1 MSQPEPVDNP
11 LTIWIVNPLDDIPGE
26 HFPAQRTWSL
36 ARLMASRGHDVTWW
50 SANWSHRKKTSRT
63 APLGVR
69 NDEGFSVRLV
79 AVRGYEQDMA
89 RARFMSH
96 RDFGR
101 TFERL
106 ANESVAAGHLTRP
119 DIILAT
125 LPPIDGPEAAARLA
139 ARLNS
144 TLVIDALNSWPES
157 LEGLVPGPTLFRP
170 FIKRFLLGRMTN
182 RRNNVLRAADAIAA
196 ASPECIPSSPMVVP
210 DDVPRFI
217 APLGGYPQ
225 QFDRP
230 PRSIDHVALAPGIQ
244 LVQRTAEQNTDTL
257 ECVHAGQLSAA
268 EDIDTLL
275 AAVRHLSQHR
285 VHATIH
291 FTGQG
296 KFEQNVRNAAAAT
309 NGSCRLVVHGLLD
322 QKTYADLLARC
333 DVGLV
338 LTRPESVSAMPSE
351 TFDYASAGLAM
362 VGGLK
367 DLMQPIL
374 DEPRAGLHY
383 TSGEPDSLSQAIR
396 TLAEDRSALAMCRQR
411 ARMLAEQAFNR
422 EKITSLYADW
432 LEGLR
437 TL

>member
-50 SANWSHRKKTSRT
+50 SANWSHRKKTART

-69 NDEGFSVRLV
+69 EDEGFSVRLV
-79 AVRGYEQDMA
+79 AVRGYEQDMT

-106 ANESVAAGHLTRP
+106 ANESIAAGHLTRP

-139 ARLNS
+139 DRLHAA
-144 TLVIDALNSWPES
+144 LVIDILNTWPES
-157 LEGLVPGPTLFRP
+157 LEQFVPGPALLRP
-170 FIKRFLLGRMTN
+170 LTKRFLLGRMTN
-182 RRNNVLRAADAIAA
+182 RRNNILRAADAIAA
-196 ASPECIPSSPMVVP
+196 ASPECIPSNPVIVQE
-210 DDVPRFI
+210 DVPRFI

-230 PRSIDHVALAPGIQ
+230 PRSINHVALAPGIQ
-244 LVQRTAEQNTDTL
+244 VVQRIAEQNTDSM
-257 ECVHAGQLSAA
+257 ECVHAGQLSADQ
-268 EDIDTLL
+268 DIDTLL
-275 AAVRHLSQHR
+275 AAARQLSQNR
-285 VHATIH
+285 VNTTIH
-291 FTGQG
+291 LTGQG
-296 KFEQNVRNAAAAT
+296 KFEQSVRNAAKASH
-309 NGSCRLVVHGLLD
+309 GSCRLVVHGLLD
-322 QKTYADLLARC
+322 QKAYADLLARC

-338 LTRPESVSAMPSE
+338 LTKPQSVSAIPSE
-351 TFDYASAGLAM
+351 TFDYASAGLAV

-367 DLMQPIL
+367 NLMTPML
-374 DEPRAGLHY
+374 NEPRAGLLY
-383 TSGEPDSLSQAIR
+383 ASGEPDSLSQAIR
-396 TLAEDRSALAMCRQR
+396 TLAEDRSTLAKYRHR
-411 ARMLAEQAFNR
+411 ARKLAEQAFNR
-422 EKITSLYADW
+422 EKITTLYADW

-437 TL
+437 TP